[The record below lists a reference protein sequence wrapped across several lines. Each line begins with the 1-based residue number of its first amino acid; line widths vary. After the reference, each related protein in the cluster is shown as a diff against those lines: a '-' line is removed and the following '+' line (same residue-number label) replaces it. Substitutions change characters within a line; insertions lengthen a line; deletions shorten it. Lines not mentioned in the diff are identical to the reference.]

1 MTAEGKFQLDMKLD
15 KHMACNNDRALS
27 FTLRKPVLDFL
38 DAEPTLENKSL
49 LLLDIVTQKTVR
61 HF

>member
-1 MTAEGKFQLDMKLD
+1 MKLD

-27 FTLRKPVLDFL
+27 FNLRKPVLDFL